1 MGYIKPLSKAF
12 VKQVALISV
21 ISFLLNC
28 FYSFSVYKMPTHNL
42 KREIFSWSVGSLI
55 EPVLFI
61 QQLFPRKLP
70 FLKTDPMPCCK
81 MKCNTKDMFIFK

>member
-1 MGYIKPLSKAF
+1 
-12 VKQVALISV
+12 
-21 ISFLLNC
+21 
-28 FYSFSVYKMPTHNL
+28 MPTHNL

-81 MKCNTKDMFIFK
+81 MKCSTKDVFI

>member
-1 MGYIKPLSKAF
+1 
-12 VKQVALISV
+12 
-21 ISFLLNC
+21 
-28 FYSFSVYKMPTHNL
+28 MPTHNL

-81 MKCNTKDMFIFK
+81 MKCNTKDMFI